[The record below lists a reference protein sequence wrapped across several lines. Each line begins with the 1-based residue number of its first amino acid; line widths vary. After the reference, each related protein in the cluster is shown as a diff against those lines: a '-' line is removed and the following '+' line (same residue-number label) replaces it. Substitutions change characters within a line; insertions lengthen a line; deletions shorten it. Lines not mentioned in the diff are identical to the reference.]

1 PFWLTGPL
9 CPAGG
14 RALAAAGMP
23 EASRDD
29 AQLVRRPVARESAR
43 AGRES
48 RILRTRDY
56 YDVLQ
61 VPRDSSEQEIRR
73 AYKRLSLKVHPDK
86 NQAPGADEAF
96 KKVSQAVACL
106 TDEAKRQTY
115 DAYGDEDPP
124 PQRAYPHRRQHGDV
138 HGFTVRGGTR
148 GHRRRDEDDL
158 IFSIDSI
165 TLLQCVGR
173 MSQALPVIVV
183 LGAMLFAGGGGN
195 RSGLKFSLTETGVF
209 RNARTTPELEIEYW
223 VADEFE
229 RHLERMAQDPR
240 RDRQTRRELASFE
253 RQVEHYYVRSIRSEC
268 DAQDATRRKKILK
281 VKYARGDAEELE
293 RAKGHPRPACATFER
308 LHREHP
314 GVLRQAGY
322 AR

>member
-1 PFWLTGPL
+1 AVLAHRPPL
-9 CPAGG
+9 P
-14 RALAAAGMP
+14 RRLRPALAAAGMP

-209 RNARTTPELEIEYW
+209 RNARTTPELEVLY
-223 VADEFE
+223 
-229 RHLERMAQDPR
+229 
-240 RDRQTRRELASFE
+240 
-253 RQVEHYYVRSIRSEC
+253 VEHYYVRSIRSEC